1 MDIIQTLTIRHLKHY
16 KKRTLATA
24 AGIWTATVLLTMLS
38 VFMASF
44 VQRLEA
50 ADVAQKDVKPLLSAA
65 SGMMAVVLAELVI
78 FLYNMLIMSSRDSG
92 RYLGIL
98 ASVGATP
105 FQRRKI
111 ALLETAILG
120 GAGIPAGI
128 GAGVLLSDLL
138 FPFRTVVSWRV
149 LLLIFVCECAAVLL
163 TGVVSTGNPG
173 KGSVIGLIRNV
184 TDKRSFKKPVMLPG
198 WMERHFKAEGKLALK
213 NILFFKRR
221 YLITGISFMVSM
233 LLFLD
238 GYIYM
243 NYLDGR
249 YEARD
254 RRPKDNADL
263 VLEEEYN
270 KRNDAWEGFVSEVVS
285 LPGIE
290 EYSIQERADMGT
302 VLFEAKDV
310 NPKLKEYESY
320 ILGTSYK
327 NPITIGSVKG
337 DEKCGYAMNLVLV
350 GLKEDGFRSYLDK
363 AGITGSWDEDGGKI
377 PVLIEDYPVVRTGRT
392 TTYRSVLSEHVSGP
406 LSVYSDAGQQMYPE
420 TYSSGEQVDT
430 FEEWEFQV
438 LGVTTETAPCYI
450 VSALEEPNTIYFYTT
465 QQALERL
472 VAKESFPKEP
482 SGTYRRLALKVK
494 SKAPQIPDNV
504 LFPAVVRY
512 GNTTTRSLKLAASS
526 FSFLSDDAMQ
536 NTLQTR
542 EEEISRLQR
551 EIGKIGVKHGLYD
564 GSDMD
569 IDNYDWSAV
578 DYTYSSYPSHI
589 LGALSEPFPLLRHLF
604 TYGVLIFMTVISVFQ
619 MIKIITSSVQMRRR
633 EFAVLLSVGMNRR
646 QIAKM
651 LYTENLI
658 CTACAYVFGLAASV
672 LLALVLFLSWGK
684 EQAVE
689 LIFPYQIVLM
699 ETVVFLVLILIS
711 VYLSVRNVKKIQ
723 LIDIIKEETV

>member
-44 VQRLEA
+44 VQRLQA
-50 ADVAQKDVKPLLSAA
+50 ADVAREDVKPLLSAA
-65 SGMMAVVLAELVI
+65 SGMMAVVLAVLVI
-78 FLYNMLIMSSRDSG
+78 FLYNMLIMSSRDRG

-105 FQRRKI
+105 YQRRKI
-111 ALLETAILG
+111 ALLETVILG
-120 GAGIPAGI
+120 GVGIPVGI
-128 GAGVLLSDLL
+128 GTGVLLSVLI

-149 LLLIFVCECAAVLL
+149 LLLIFLCECTAVLL
-163 TGVVSTGNPG
+163 TGIVSTGSTG
-173 KGSVIGLIRNV
+173 KGSVISLIRNV
-184 TDKRSFKKPVMLPG
+184 TDKRSFKKLVMLPG
-198 WMERHFKAEGKLALK
+198 WIERHSKAEGKLALK

-221 YLITGISFMVSM
+221 YLITGISFIISM

-270 KRNDAWEGFVSEVVS
+270 KRNDAWEDFIAEVVT

-302 VLFEAKDV
+302 VLFEAKDI
-310 NPKLKEYESY
+310 NPKLKKYESY

-337 DEKCGYAMNLVLV
+337 DEKCGYAMNLVLI
-350 GLKEDGFRSYLDK
+350 GLEDDGFRSYLDK
-363 AGITGSWDEDGGKI
+363 AGISGRWDEEGGAI
-377 PVLIEDYPVVRTGRT
+377 PVLIEDYPVAKTGRT
-392 TTYRSVLSEHVSGP
+392 TKYRSILSEHVAGP
-406 LSVYSDAGQQMYPE
+406 LSVCSDAGQWLYPVAD
-420 TYSSGEQVDT
+420 SQGEQVDA
-430 FEEWEFQV
+430 FEEWKFQV
-438 LGVTTETAPCYI
+438 LGVTTKTAPCYI

-465 QQALERL
+465 RQALERL
-472 VAKESFPKEP
+472 VNNENFPKEP

-494 SKAPQIPDNV
+494 SEVPEIPDNV
-504 LFPAVVRY
+504 LFPAVVQY
-512 GNTTTRSLKLAASS
+512 GNTTTRSLKLASSS
-526 FSFLSDDAMQ
+526 FSFLSDAAMQ

-542 EEEISRLQR
+542 NEEIGRLQK
-551 EIGKIGVKHGLYD
+551 EIGKIGVKYGLSD
-564 GSDMD
+564 GSEMD
-569 IDNYDWSAV
+569 IDNFDWSSV

-589 LGALSEPFPLLRHLF
+589 LGALTEPFPLLRHLF
-604 TYGVLIFMTVISVFQ
+604 TYGVLIFMTVISTFQ
-619 MIKIITSSVQMRRR
+619 MIKTITSSVQTRRR

-651 LYTENLI
+651 LFMENLI
-658 CTACAYVFGLAASV
+658 CTTCAYASGLAASV

-689 LIFPYQIVLM
+689 PIFPYQIVLM
-699 ETVVFLVLILIS
+699 ETVIFLVLILIS
-711 VYLSVRNVKKIQ
+711 VYLSVRNVKRIQ